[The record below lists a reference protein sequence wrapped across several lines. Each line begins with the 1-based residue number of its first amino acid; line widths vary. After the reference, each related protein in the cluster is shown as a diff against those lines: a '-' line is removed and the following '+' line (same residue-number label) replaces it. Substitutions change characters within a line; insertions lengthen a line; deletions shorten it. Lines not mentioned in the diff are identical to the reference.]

1 MKFELKNWDE
11 KYIKDVAKHANNEK
25 IASKLR
31 DVFPYPY
38 TYEDAEWYVK
48 DCILNEGNNNI
59 TRAIVIN
66 GEAVGSIGVFV
77 MDDVYKKSAE
87 IGYWLGEDY
96 WGKGIMSEAVNIIIK
111 EAFDRFDIVRI
122 HAEIFSNNSGSKR
135 VLEKTGF
142 KFEGRKEK
150 SVYKNGE
157 ILDSLVYAYIK

>member
-1 MKFELKNWDE
+1 M
-11 KYIKDVAKHANNEK
+11 
-25 IASKLR
+25 
-31 DVFPYPY
+31 
-38 TYEDAEWYVK
+38 
-48 DCILNEGNNNI
+48 
-59 TRAIVIN
+59 
-66 GEAVGSIGVFV
+66 GSIVVFV

-96 WGKGIMSEAVNIIIK
+96 WDKGIMSEAVNIIIK

-122 HAEIFSNNSGSKR
+122 HAEIFSNNPGSKG
-135 VLEKTGF
+135 VLEKAGF

>member
-96 WGKGIMSEAVNIIIK
+96 WGRGIMSEAVNIIIK

-122 HAEIFSNNSGSKR
+122 HAEIFSNNPGSKG
-135 VLEKTGF
+135 VLEKAGF

-150 SVYKNGE
+150 SIYKNGE